1 MVEGRLRRF
10 VVGWDNLGGLRLG
23 REGLWLAGM
32 V

>member
-1 MVEGRLRRF
+1 VVEGRLGRF
-10 VVGWDNLGGLRLG
+10 VVGWDNLDGLRLG